1 MEPSDTHV
9 PLLDVDPSVRYAVAE
24 GGQLSV
30 VPDFEAVH
38 EDAYCDEIPVGQRGR
53 YGKDLGRH
61 GDSRESGHKVLDG
74 HGRQHVVARDVHVSV
89 RGGGGDGTYQAALV
103 VDAYKPVL

>member
-1 MEPSDTHV
+1 MKSSFCIDLQRFMLIPTKF
-9 PLLDVDPSVRYAVAE
+9 PLSR
-24 GGQLSV
+24 
-30 VPDFEAVH
+30 
-38 EDAYCDEIPVGQRGR
+38 
-53 YGKDLGRH
+53 
-61 GDSRESGHKVLDG
+61 DSRESGHKVLDG